1 MLMQTATSLR
11 VLGFGLL
18 TMLLLLAGCGT
29 TRPPSETEVRSL
41 ATPPPDVKAWLDR
54 AYPNVLAWHQQS
66 EVGLLAQGRVL
77 TDRESAAAKRMGVLS
92 PEKIRVVV
100 TKSFPM
106 PQDEA
111 VRAEVSNLGWSNSER
126 GRTMGYAVLLKSE
139 STNGI
144 EALAHEFV
152 HVAQAERMGRSVF
165 VRRWMV
171 EMKMVGARR
180 APLEVVAIE
189 RQKKF

>member
-1 MLMQTATSLR
+1 MKIAMSLRMIVCVPLASMLM
-11 VLGFGLL
+11 
-18 TMLLLLAGCGT
+18 LAGCGT

-41 ATPPPDVKAWLDR
+41 ATPPADVKAWLDR

-77 TDRESAAAKRMGVLS
+77 TAKESAAAKRMGVLS

-100 TKSFPM
+100 ARSFPM
-106 PQDEA
+106 PQDDT
-111 VRAEVSNLGWSNSER
+111 VRTEVSNLGWSNSER
-126 GRTMGYAVLLKSE
+126 GRAMGYAVLLKTE
-139 STNGI
+139 SANDT

-152 HVAQAERMGRSVF
+152 HVAQAERMGRSLF

-171 EMKMVGARR
+171 EMKTVGARR
-180 APLEVVAIE
+180 APLEMVALE
-189 RQKKF
+189 KQKKF